1 MKMSTEVLESV
12 INESIE
18 QVIAE
23 QKETID
29 DETVDLTPVGEF
41 DPDKEQDFANDKN
54 DEISD
59 ETKTDDE
66 PTEPTEPTEEK
77 VEEMVEN
84 KVEEY
89 PDMTFLGL
97 DITINK
103 KEDSDTYVVKV
114 SDLDSD
120 VSEEFDLE
128 SVNLQGI
135 LGIVEDFFN
144 KLQLNSESSDEDIS
158 DKDKTED
165 TDIDTDISDNE
176 TETDNTESK
185 NKDDEDEEAML
196 SSLRVKYSDRLDN
209 LINIGL
215 EAKQITLD
223 LIKNEILAN
232 NIAELSDKVK
242 NLDSLIANK
251 KKELDEI
258 SKKYVLASKKNKDY
272 DKVDNTSISNTKKLK
287 SNVLAGKISSEES
300 EEIMKKYKIIIS
312 SVLTEND
319 KQPIIANVVDQIN
332 KISLVSSVKQNTK
345 NNKVNIVDEQEK
357 TNILNASSISN
368 SKSSLLADVRYD
380 GIDEMSAEIL
390 RL

>member
-59 ETKTDDE
+59 ETKTDD
-66 PTEPTEPTEEK
+66 EPTEPTEEK

-176 TETDNTESK
+176 TETETDNTESK

-242 NLDSLIANK
+242 NLDSLIASK

-258 SKKYVLASKKNKDY
+258 SKTYVLASKKNKDY
-272 DKVDNTSISNTKKLK
+272 DKVYNTIISNTKKLK

>member
-23 QKETID
+23 QKEAID

-59 ETKTDDE
+59 ETKIDDDS
-66 PTEPTEPTEEK
+66 TEEK

-165 TDIDTDISDNE
+165 TDIDISDN
-176 TETDNTESK
+176 ETDNTESK
-185 NKDDEDEEAML
+185 NKDDEEDEKAML

-242 NLDSLIANK
+242 NLDSLIASK

-258 SKKYVLASKKNKDY
+258 SKTYVLASKKNKDY
-272 DKVDNTSISNTKKLK
+272 DKVYNTIISNTKKLK

>member
-23 QKETID
+23 QKEAID

-59 ETKTDDE
+59 ETKIDDDSTDS
-66 PTEPTEPTEEK
+66 TEEK

-144 KLQLNSESSDEDIS
+144 KLQLNFESSDEDIS

-165 TDIDTDISDNE
+165 TDIDISDN
-176 TETDNTESK
+176 ETDNTESK
-185 NKDDEDEEAML
+185 NKDEEDEEAML

-242 NLDSLIANK
+242 NLDSLIASK

-258 SKKYVLASKKNKDY
+258 SKTYVLASKKNKDY
-272 DKVDNTSISNTKKLK
+272 DKVYNTIISNTKKLK

>member
-59 ETKTDDE
+59 EAKIDGDSTDS
-66 PTEPTEPTEEK
+66 TEEK

-97 DITINK
+97 DITISK

-144 KLQLNSESSDEDIS
+144 KLQLNSESLDEDIS
-158 DKDKTED
+158 DKEVLDYIEKILDYYTGKGIE
-165 TDIDTDISDNE
+165 
-176 TETDNTESK
+176 K
-185 NKDDEDEEAML
+185 
-196 SSLRVKYSDRLDN
+196 RLGRF
-209 LINIGL
+209 I
-215 EAKQITLD
+215 
-223 LIKNEILAN
+223 
-232 NIAELSDKVK
+232 
-242 NLDSLIANK
+242 
-251 KKELDEI
+251 
-258 SKKYVLASKKNKDY
+258 
-272 DKVDNTSISNTKKLK
+272 
-287 SNVLAGKISSEES
+287 
-300 EEIMKKYKIIIS
+300 
-312 SVLTEND
+312 
-319 KQPIIANVVDQIN
+319 DQIGFD
-332 KISLVSSVKQNTK
+332 KF
-345 NNKVNIVDEQEK
+345 
-357 TNILNASSISN
+357 
-368 SKSSLLADVRYD
+368 SKEVL
-380 GIDEMSAEIL
+380 GE
-390 RL
+390 

>member
-1 MKMSTEVLESV
+1 
-12 INESIE
+12 
-18 QVIAE
+18 
-23 QKETID
+23 
-29 DETVDLTPVGEF
+29 
-41 DPDKEQDFANDKN
+41 
-54 DEISD
+54 
-59 ETKTDDE
+59 
-66 PTEPTEPTEEK
+66 
-77 VEEMVEN
+77 MVEN

-165 TDIDTDISDNE
+165 TDIDISDN
-176 TETDNTESK
+176 ETDNTESK
-185 NKDDEDEEAML
+185 NKDDEEDEKAML

-242 NLDSLIANK
+242 NLDSLIASK

-258 SKKYVLASKKNKDY
+258 SKTYVLASKKNKDY
-272 DKVDNTSISNTKKLK
+272 DKVYNTIISNTKKLK

>member
-23 QKETID
+23 QKEAID

-59 ETKTDDE
+59 ETKIDDDSTDS
-66 PTEPTEPTEEK
+66 TEEK

-165 TDIDTDISDNE
+165 TDIDISDN
-176 TETDNTESK
+176 ETDNTESK
-185 NKDDEDEEAML
+185 NKDNEEDEEAML

-242 NLDSLIANK
+242 NLDSLIASK

-258 SKKYVLASKKNKDY
+258 SKTYVLASKKNKDY
-272 DKVDNTSISNTKKLK
+272 DKVYNTIISNTKKLK

-319 KQPIIANVVDQIN
+319 KRPIIANVVDQIN